1 MVSDVVVNE
10 WIAKADED
18 YFFTKKHIQS
28 EDSFFAPLCFH
39 CQQAVEKY
47 LKAYLISHEQ
57 PLRKTHDLVDL
68 IRMCVLVD
76 ISFEEIREFAVLLN
90 PYYVDTRYPAVWPVG
105 SSQQE
110 AYVALEAAGRIR
122 EFILEKLKT
131 HASPAE

>member
-39 CQQAVEKY
+39 CQQAAEKY
-47 LKAYLISHEQ
+47 LKAFLIFREQ

-68 IRMCVLVD
+68 IRLCVSVD
-76 ISFEEIREFAVLLN
+76 ASFEELREFAVLIN
-90 PYYVDTRYPAVWPVG
+90 PYYVDTRYPAMWPVG

-110 AYVALEAAGRIR
+110 AYTTLEAAGTVR
-122 EFILEKLKT
+122 EFVLNKLKKL
-131 HASPAE
+131 